1 LSASEYTKETV
12 LKDLGLDQMPAPRL
26 KGLEHATPTGG
37 SMLKWKKAVQLIDEI
52 ESCAFERFIPD
63 ALEIDQSMDP
73 RSFNPDNS
81 RVISIFTDI
90 PIPMVERISRSTGI
104 TEAPTAE
111 NHYLWLA
118 LEVDRHVIE
127 LGAEACSPIKIF
139 RLHGSDGTRP
149 LLGAM
154 FKLRFPSNVA
164 REDIGANWGL
174 LSEKARNPEV
184 RLEDSETAPQ

>member
-1 LSASEYTKETV
+1 MSEPEYTKESV
-12 LKDLGLDQMPAPRL
+12 LADLGLDQMPAPRL

-52 ESCAFERFIPD
+52 ESGAFERFIPNG
-63 ALEIDQSMDP
+63 LEIDMSMDP
-73 RSFNPDNS
+73 RSFNPDHS

-90 PIPMVERISRSTGI
+90 PIPMVERISQSTGM

-139 RLHGSDGTRP
+139 RLTGADGTRP

-154 FKLRFPSNVA
+154 FKLRFPSGKK
-164 REDIGANWGL
+164 REEIGANWGL
-174 LSEKARNPEV
+174 LSEKRTSEV
-184 RLEDSETAPQ
+184 HLEDGETVTQ